1 MMEWVIHTHGLT
13 KSYKQVNALRSLDL
27 RVPRNSIFGFLGPN
41 GAGKTTAIKLLLGL
55 IRPTGGSATVFG
67 LDIGRDSVAIRDR
80 IGYLPQDPSFYEYM
94 TARQILR
101 FTARFSFKGPA
112 AEIENRVAETLDLVG
127 LEQKAD
133 RPIKGF
139 SGGELQRLGIG
150 QAQVNYPDL
159 LILDEPA
166 ASLDPMGRRDVL
178 EVMERLRKYTTV
190 FYCTHILDDVQ
201 RVSDT
206 VAILNEGELVAH
218 GPIEGL
224 LAGGE
229 GIVYTVTME
238 GNVESAHQR
247 VSSKDWVTEIQSRPR
262 NGTTTWTVSVT
273 DADAAKAQ
281 LLRLLMADEHLIVT
295 GFGRKEYELE
305 DVFVSIVEGTQDDH
319 GK

>member
-1 MMEWVIHTHGLT
+1 MDWVIDTHALT
-13 KSYKQVNALRSLDL
+13 KSYRGVDALKALDL

-41 GAGKTTAIKLLLGL
+41 GAGKTTTIKLLLDL
-55 IRPTGGSATVFG
+55 IRPTSGTATVFG

-80 IGYLPQDPSFYEYM
+80 IGYLPQEPRYYEHM

-101 FTARFSFKGPA
+101 FTACFSFKGPK
-112 AEIENRVAETLDLVG
+112 AEIEKRIAETLELAG
-127 LEQKAD
+127 LEGIAD

-139 SGGELQRLGIG
+139 SGGERQRLGIG

-178 EVMERLRKYTTV
+178 EVMERLRKYTTI

-206 VAILNEGELVAH
+206 VAILNHGELVAQ
-218 GPIEGL
+218 GSIEDL
-224 LAGGE
+224 TAGSE
-229 GIVYTVTME
+229 GIVYSVTME
-238 GNVESAHQR
+238 GDVESAYRR
-247 VSSKDWVTEIQSRPR
+247 VSCQDWVAGIRSKQR
-262 NGTTTWTVSVT
+262 NGATAWQVSVT
-273 DADAAKAQ
+273 DAAAAKAQ
-281 LLRLLMADEHLIVT
+281 LLRLLMADEQMVVT

-305 DVFVSIVEGTQDDH
+305 DVFMSIVEGGQHDH
-319 GK
+319 R